1 MKRVFLTGI
10 LIAIVAVGAPALAQ
24 GNNKGGKHHAEKPQT
39 AAGMVFGAAAE
50 HDIRAYFQANP
61 LTPQSLPPGIA
72 KNLARGKALP
82 PGIAKRA
89 LPGGL
94 ASQLP
99 SYPGHEIVVVDRDV
113 FLVNVATQII
123 VDILTHVF

>member
-1 MKRVFLTGI
+1 MTAV
-10 LIAIVAVGAPALAQ
+10 VALGAPALAQ
-24 GNNKGGKHHAEKPQT
+24 GNDKGGGKHHAEKPQPAPT
-39 AAGMVFGAAAE
+39 IVFGAPAE

-61 LTPQSLPPGIA
+61 LTPQALPPGIA

-82 PGIAKRA
+82 PGIAKRG
-89 LPGGL
+89 LPRDL
-94 ASQLP
+94 AGRLP

-113 FLVNVATQII
+113 FLVNAATQII